1 MNLPNIPTDNLYKF
15 MALTGILIIVLS
27 STLFIVKGNRTQEIN
42 QELKKLGSL
51 IDSELSNKELVILRL
66 KNDETFKKNYK
77 ADNSISVYE
86 AETTKLLEELKL
98 ILKDKP
104 TYRLI
109 ALVFGFLGITLSLF
123 GFKLWYEKV
132 QKYQDIIL
140 ENEATTRA
148 NKNNN

>member
-1 MNLPNIPTDNLYKF
+1 M
-15 MALTGILIIVLS
+15 
-27 STLFIVKGNRTQEIN
+27 
-42 QELKKLGSL
+42 
-51 IDSELSNKELVILRL
+51 